1 MNESEH
7 YSDTAE
13 FEETLRLNK
22 ELELEIKK
30 LENQFKSEKKEFL
43 KSEKKN

>member
-13 FEETLRLNK
+13 YEENLRVNK

-30 LENQFKSEKKEFL
+30 IEQKIKSEKKEFL